1 MTDPISQG
9 NIERLF
15 KLDPETAATEHELF
29 RKMNESEDF
38 KREMLKGAMALQYG
52 ITSFVSPAAA
62 NLSDFTQYYPE
73 VKEAHQAAVSL

>member
-1 MTDPISQG
+1 VTDPISQG

-38 KREMLKGAMALQYG
+38 KREMLKGAMALQHG
-52 ITSFVSPAAA
+52 ITSFVSPAA
-62 NLSDFTQYYPE
+62 NLSDFTQYYPD

>member
-1 MTDPISQG
+1 VTDPISQG

-29 RKMNESEDF
+29 RKMNESEEF
-38 KREMLKGAMALQYG
+38 KREMLKGAMALQHG
-52 ITSFVSPAAA
+52 TTFLSTPSA

-73 VKEAHQAAVSL
+73 VKEAHKAAVSL